1 MSSIFIIIAL
11 IGLALI
17 LLNCISGIGLD
28 LFDVGLGDGILSLI
42 FISLG
47 TGAALGS
54 AFALI
59 AINAFNA
66 SMLIAWLVFIISMI
80 LLTML
85 VFIISMRL
93 QKLGSGDGDAIT
105 LDSLAGR
112 EYALQHDV
120 KAGNLGELFITDCGS
135 VPFTVWFR
143 ASENASAGATVRIT
157 GASTVSPKQ
166 VNAVIIHDMYT
177 ASLPKE

>member
-1 MSSIFIIIAL
+1 MSNVFIIIAL

-28 LFDVGLGDGILSLI
+28 LFDAGLGDGIISLI

-59 AINAFNA
+59 AINTFNA
-66 SMLIAWLVFIISMI
+66 SMLTAWLVFIISMI

-93 QKLGSGDGDAIT
+93 QKLGSGDGDAIA

-120 KAGNLGELFITDCGS
+120 KAGKLGELFITDCGS

-157 GASTVSPKQ
+157 GASTESPKQ

-177 ASLPKE
+177 ASLPK

>member
-1 MSSIFIIIAL
+1 MSSVFIIIAL

-17 LLNCISGIGLD
+17 ILNCISGIGLD
-28 LFDVGLGDGILSLI
+28 LFDLGLGDGIVSLI
-42 FISLG
+42 LISLG

-59 AINAFNA
+59 AINTFNT
-66 SMLIAWLVFIISMI
+66 SMLTAWLVFIISMI
-80 LLTML
+80 LLAML
-85 VFIISMRL
+85 VFIVSMRL
-93 QKLGSGDGDAIT
+93 QKLGSGDGDAIA

-120 KAGNLGELFITDCGS
+120 KAGKLGELFITDCGS

-143 ASENASAGATVRIT
+143 ANENASAGATVRIT
-157 GASTVSPKQ
+157 GASSESPKQ
-166 VNAVIIHDMYT
+166 VNAIIIHDMYT
-177 ASLPKE
+177 ASLLK

>member
-1 MSSIFIIIAL
+1 MSSVFIIIAL

-17 LLNCISGIGLD
+17 ILNCISGIGPD
-28 LFDVGLGDGILSLI
+28 LFDLGLGDGIVSLI
-42 FISLG
+42 LISLG
-47 TGAALGS
+47 SGAALGS

-59 AINAFNA
+59 AINTFNA
-66 SMLIAWLVFIISMI
+66 SMLTAWLVFIISMI

-85 VFIISMRL
+85 VFIVSMRL
-93 QKLGSGDGDAIT
+93 QKAGSGDGDAIA
-105 LDSLAGR
+105 LNSLAGR

-120 KAGNLGELFITDCGS
+120 KAGKLGELFITDCGS

-143 ASENASAGATVRIT
+143 ASENANAGATVRIT
-157 GASTVSPKQ
+157 GDSSESPKQ

-177 ASLPKE
+177 ASLSK

>member
-1 MSSIFIIIAL
+1 MSNVFIIIAL

-28 LFDVGLGDGILSLI
+28 LFDVGLGDGVVSLI

-59 AINAFNA
+59 AINTFNA

-120 KAGNLGELFITDCGS
+120 KAGKLGELFITDCGS

-143 ASENASAGATVRIT
+143 ASENANAGATVRIT
-157 GASTVSPKQ
+157 GASTASPKQ